1 MSAHTAQTEL
11 KLIGKLIL
19 EGELHCQTG
28 LHVGAGK
35 GSLEIG
41 GSDNPVVKDAFGRPY
56 VPGSSLR
63 GKIRSLLE
71 QSSGLAVPAELV
83 YLSRRKGQEV
93 RIHQSDRPDDEI
105 CLLFGRNPGR
115 MERVQGETLETSQA
129 TPARLAVFDAPL
141 DPDSITAQM
150 RENLDDELTEVKSEN
165 AIDRITSQANPRT
178 LERVPAGAQF
188 RTRFV
193 MDVLCE
199 EDAPLFLRVLEGLR
213 LLEDDS
219 LGGGG
224 SRGSGRVNFANLRVV
239 WRGKNHYASGAPEK
253 EIASGATLAAVQ
265 GAVTESAFAFVKEEA
280 WRGGMNPG
288 LVVKLRPTGPWRIG
302 PDSAARSRVELLY
315 HSDSLYGALAWGMA
329 RLGWLEE
336 WLDET
341 ARHRASR
348 CDTE

>member
-1 MSAHTAQTEL
+1 MSAHTSQTEL

-19 EGELHCQTG
+19 EGEMTCETG

-71 QSSGLAVPAELV
+71 QSSGMAVPGELV

-129 TPARLAVFDAPL
+129 TPARLAVYDAPL
-141 DPDSITAQM
+141 DAESITPQM

-178 LERVPAGAQF
+178 LERVPAGSRF
-188 RTRFV
+188 RFRMV
-193 MDVLCE
+193 LDILCE
-199 EDAPLFLRVLEGLR
+199 EDRELARRVVEGMR
-213 LLEDDS
+213 LLEDDA

-224 SRGSGRVNFANLRVV
+224 SRGNGRMSFANLRLT
-239 WRGKNHYASGAPEK
+239 WRNKDFYSSGTGEQEIAAGASLGELQSAVASGDFAGK
-253 EIASGATLAAVQ
+253 LA
-265 GAVTESAFAFVKEEA
+265 
-280 WRGGMNPG
+280 
-288 LVVKLRPTGPWRIG
+288 
-302 PDSAARSRVELLY
+302 
-315 HSDSLYGALAWGMA
+315 
-329 RLGWLEE
+329 
-336 WLDET
+336 
-341 ARHRASR
+341 
-348 CDTE
+348 

>member
-1 MSAHTAQTEL
+1 MSAHTSQTEL

-19 EGELHCQTG
+19 EGVMHCETG

-63 GKIRSLLE
+63 GKLRSLLE
-71 QSSGLAVPAELV
+71 QSSGLAVPSELV

-93 RIHQSDRPDDEI
+93 RIHQSDRPDDDV

-115 MERVQGETLETSQA
+115 MERVQGETLETTQA

-141 DPDSITAQM
+141 DPESITAQM
-150 RENLDDELTEVKSEN
+150 REALDDELTEVKSEN

-178 LERVPAGAQF
+178 LERVPAGA
-188 RTRFV
+188 RFQV
-193 MDVLCE
+193 RLVVDVLCD
-199 EDAPLFLRVLEGLR
+199 EDAPLFGRVLEGLR

-224 SRGSGRVNFANLRVV
+224 SRGSGRVRFSDLRLV
-239 WRGKNHYASGAPEK
+239 WRGRSYYAQGAAEK
-253 EIASGATLAAVQ
+253 EIAAGATVGAIQ
-265 GAVTESAFAFVKEEA
+265 GAVNESGYGFIAEA
-280 WRGGMNPG
+280 
-288 LVVKLRPTGPWRIG
+288 
-302 PDSAARSRVELLY
+302 
-315 HSDSLYGALAWGMA
+315 
-329 RLGWLEE
+329 
-336 WLDET
+336 
-341 ARHRASR
+341 
-348 CDTE
+348 

>member
-1 MSAHTAQTEL
+1 MSAHTSQTEL

-19 EGELHCQTG
+19 EGEMHCETG

-71 QSSGLAVPAELV
+71 QSSGLAVPSELV

-115 MERVQGETLETSQA
+115 MERVQGETLDTSQA

-141 DPDSITAQM
+141 DPESITAQM

-178 LERVPAGAQF
+178 LERVPAGRAVPHAPRDGRAVRRGCAAVPARARRAAAAGRRCARRRRFARQ
-188 RTRFV
+188 RTGQLLQSAAGLARPE
-193 MDVLCE
+193 L
-199 EDAPLFLRVLEGLR
+199 LRVR
-213 LLEDDS
+213 
-219 LGGGG
+219 
-224 SRGSGRVNFANLRVV
+224 
-239 WRGKNHYASGAPEK
+239 
-253 EIASGATLAAVQ
+253 
-265 GAVTESAFAFVKEEA
+265 
-280 WRGGMNPG
+280 RGGEG
-288 LVVKLRPTGPWRIG
+288 DRRGRH
-302 PDSAARSRVELLY
+302 ARRRSR
-315 HSDSLYGALAWGMA
+315 
-329 RLGWLEE
+329 RP
-336 WLDET
+336 
-341 ARHRASR
+341 
-348 CDTE
+348 